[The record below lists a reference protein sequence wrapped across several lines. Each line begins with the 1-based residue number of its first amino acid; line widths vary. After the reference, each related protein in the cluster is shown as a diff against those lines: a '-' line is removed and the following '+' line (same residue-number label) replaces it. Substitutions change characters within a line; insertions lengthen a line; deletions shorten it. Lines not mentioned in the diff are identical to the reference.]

1 MGGVS
6 QGTLG
11 WSVGNWVEPIRPTG
25 APLCGAH
32 VELHL
37 LTRKDHAADLF
48 AAFNQ
53 ADPLWRYLPY
63 GPFASAAAYGD
74 WIDKNTQSSDPFFY
88 AIIDKTSQKAVGVA
102 SYLRINPSAG
112 SVEVGHICLSPQLQK
127 TKAASEAMFLM
138 RQWAF
143 DAGYRRY
150 EWKCDALNLPSRQ
163 AAARLGLSYEG
174 VFRQMSIVKGRN
186 RDTAWF
192 AAVDGEWPKLR
203 DAFNAWLADENF
215 TPTGQQ
221 VASLSGLMAP
231 LISMNDPLFY
241 FSKQ

>member
-1 MGGVS
+1 MASKPIV
-6 QGTLG
+6 G
-11 WSVGNWVEPIRPTG
+11 WPVENWVEPVWPAGDR
-25 APLCGAH
+25 LCGTH

-37 LTRKDHAADLF
+37 LNRKDHAADLF
-48 AAFNQ
+48 IAFDK
-53 ADPLWRYLPY
+53 ADALWTYLPY
-63 GPFASAAAYGD
+63 GPFDTANDYGD
-74 WIDKNTQSSDPFFY
+74 WIDLKVDGKDPILY
-88 AIIDKTSQKAVGVA
+88 AIIDKLSQKAMGVA

-112 SVEVGHICLSPQLQK
+112 SIEVGHICLSPQLQK

-138 RQWAF
+138 MQWAF

-192 AAVDGEWPKLR
+192 AAVDGEWPQLR
-203 DAFNAWLADENF
+203 DAFNAWLAAENF
-215 TPTGQQ
+215 MQTGQQ
-221 VASLSGLMAP
+221 LASLSDMTAP
-231 LISMNDPLFY
+231 LLSLKDPLCQLY
-241 FSKQ
+241 K

>member
-1 MGGVS
+1 MS

-138 RQWAF
+138 MQWAF

-192 AAVDGEWPKLR
+192 AAVDGEWSLLR
-203 DAFNAWLADENF
+203 DAFSAWLAAENF
-215 TPTGQQ
+215 MQTGQQ
-221 VASLSGLMAP
+221 LASLSDMTAP
-231 LISMNDPLFY
+231 LLSLKDPLCQLY
-241 FSKQ
+241 K